1 MVPDRSAMARVSDQ
15 HSPVA
20 VSTTSGLTSVSAISA
35 GNSTFAGAEKRRHGV
50 GLGRR

>member
-35 GNSTFAGAEKRRHGV
+35 GNSHSLALKSDGTVWAGAP
-50 GLGRR
+50 